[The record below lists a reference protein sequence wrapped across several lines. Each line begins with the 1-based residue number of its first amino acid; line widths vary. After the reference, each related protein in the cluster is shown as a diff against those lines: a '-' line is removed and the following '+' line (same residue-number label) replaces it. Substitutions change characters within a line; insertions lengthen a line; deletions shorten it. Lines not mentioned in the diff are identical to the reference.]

1 MTSEQFRTT
10 LELLVNRSDPRNDYC
25 ELAKIGE
32 GSTGVVYLA
41 KEIATGRKVAVKK
54 MNIRRQ
60 QRRELLFNEV
70 RKKIFTT
77 NVVRFYI
84 LSFYPWLMTTT
95 ECSTQ
100 CNYMV
105 HWGLFM

>member
-1 MTSEQFRTT
+1 MTSEQFRAT
-10 LELLVNRSDPRNDYC
+10 LELLVNRNDPRKDFC

-41 KEIATGRKVAVKK
+41 KQVSTGKKVAVKK

-70 RKKIFTT
+70 SSVAR
-77 NVVRFYI
+77 
-84 LSFYPWLMTTT
+84 PM
-95 ECSTQ
+95 
-100 CNYMV
+100 
-105 HWGLFM
+105 